1 MKGIPGI
8 ASERCSVRRLSHT
21 GCRFQNTEGKARSL
35 RRVWPKSGVPDG
47 ASRIRFLIQ
56 SLFSGLPAILF
67 LIVMIPFGGENVHA
81 QMVSGRFLTT
91 FYSYQQ
97 YDTSNNAKLSLRG
110 FEAMQLNFG
119 SGNYQLHTYLLAT
132 NDFLTQLP
140 NDPLLRAANLY
151 FEARNVAHIFDLKLG
166 RQPVFSRVGVSSFD
180 GLSAR
185 ARLFDDKLSLFAFGG
200 ALPPMNERIELN
212 TDLRGNMLYGGEAYY
227 SPVENLRIGGAYV
240 DKNFRPPSYY
250 TYRLSESYNTP
261 GAQDSILI
269 NPDAIANQFVSGDLS
284 YYTDR
289 LSGYFR
295 LDYDLNLYDIDRTI
309 VSFRYSPFTSFS
321 ANVGYYHRTSN
332 LPYNSIFSVFD
343 HSGTD
348 ELDLGASYLFT
359 QDISAFGS
367 YDRIFY
373 TGANSNQFTI
383 GTNIYLFTL
392 SFSHNDGFAGNLNG
406 VNAQIIYPFMNQRFV
421 LIASASA
428 TDYKVLQQL
437 TSANRLYNGALG
449 VTYRPIKLLAITLQ
463 GQYYQDPVFKND
475 LRGYLQVNYY
485 FFKNFSDN

>member
-1 MKGIPGI
+1 M
-8 ASERCSVRRLSHT
+8 
-21 GCRFQNTEGKARSL
+21 
-35 RRVWPKSGVPDG
+35 
-47 ASRIRFLIQ
+47 
-56 SLFSGLPAILF
+56 
-67 LIVMIPFGGENVHA
+67 
-81 QMVSGRFLTT
+81 
-91 FYSYQQ
+91 
-97 YDTSNNAKLSLRG
+97 
-110 FEAMQLNFG
+110 
-119 SGNYQLHTYLLAT
+119 
-132 NDFLTQLP
+132 
-140 NDPLLRAANLY
+140 
-151 FEARNVAHIFDLKLG
+151 
-166 RQPVFSRVGVSSFD
+166 
-180 GLSAR
+180 
-185 ARLFDDKLSLFAFGG
+185 
-200 ALPPMNERIELN
+200 
-212 TDLRGNMLYGGEAYY
+212 
-227 SPVENLRIGGAYV
+227 
-240 DKNFRPPSYY
+240 
-250 TYRLSESYNTP
+250 
-261 GAQDSILI
+261 
-269 NPDAIANQFVSGDLS
+269 
-284 YYTDR
+284 
-289 LSGYFR
+289 
-295 LDYDLNLYDIDRTI
+295 YDIDRTI

-321 ANVGYYHRTSN
+321 ANIGYYHRTAN

-348 ELDLGASYLFT
+348 ELDLGANYLFN

-449 VTYRPIKLLAITLQ
+449 MTYRPIKLLAITLQ

-485 FFKNFSDN
+485 FFKNFSSN

>member
-1 MKGIPGI
+1 MKGIPEI
-8 ASERCSVRRLSHT
+8 ASERCSARKHPYIN
-21 GCRFQNTEGKARSL
+21 CRFRNRKDKAGPV
-35 RRVWPKSGVPDG
+35 RRVWPSAGPPDRALPARFFLPTILPG
-47 ASRIRFLIQ
+47 LLIAAFLI
-56 SLFSGLPAILF
+56 LAN
-67 LIVMIPFGGENVHA
+67 PFGVRNARA
-81 QMVSGRFLTT
+81 QMVSGRFMTT

-132 NDFLTQLP
+132 NDFMTQLP

-151 FEARNVAHIFDLKLG
+151 FEARNIAKIFDLKLG

-180 GLSAR
+180 GLSAG
-185 ARLFDDKLSLFAFGG
+185 AKLFDDKISLFAFGG

-212 TDLRGNMLYGGEAYY
+212 TDLKDNMLYGGEAYY
-227 SPVENLRIGGAYV
+227 SPFDNFRIGGAYV
-240 DKNFRPPSYY
+240 NKNFKPPSYY
-250 TYRLSESYNTP
+250 AYRLSESFNTP

-269 NPDAIANQFVSGDLS
+269 SPDAIANRFVSGDLS
-284 YYTDR
+284 YFTDN

-309 VSFRYSPFTSFS
+309 VSFRYSPFASFS

-373 TGANSNQFTI
+373 TGANSNQFTV

-406 VNAQIIYPFMNQRFV
+406 VNAQVIYPFMNQRFV

-449 VTYRPIKLLAITLQ
+449 VTYRPLKLLAITLQ

-485 FFKNFSDN
+485 FFKNFSGN